1 MNTNGVNDN
10 SMNAN
15 NVTGTNGKTSNGRAN
30 GAKPGAE
37 QAHGLPAWRVI
48 FEVVRFRPLLW
59 LVDFLSVIL
68 FRFCWQIAPGLILQ
82 AFFNMLT
89 GEGAVGLN
97 LWTVIALAFGTY
109 LGRVVGGYGFYWAD
123 VPLFSDGAFLLRK
136 NLLKHI
142 LRRPGATPLPDS
154 PGEAVSRFRNDV
166 MEIPLFVIWSN
177 DMMIGVLI
185 IAAAIVMMTSISV
198 SVTLL
203 ALAPV
208 LVVGIIANAA
218 AGRIE
223 QYRIASR
230 QATGKVTGFIGE
242 FFGAVQVIKVATAE
256 RNVIQHFNGINEERR
271 KFALRERLFD
281 EVLHS
286 IYRNMG
292 SLGTGIILL
301 LAGQSM
307 RAGTFTIGDFSLF
320 VFLLGSMGDLS
331 TMYGQFVAR
340 YRQLNVSVQRMYRL
354 MEGAP
359 LEALVEP
366 GLVNLEGPLPV
377 VDYPERTAGDRLDT
391 LEARGLSFHYPNSA
405 NGIENVA
412 LRIKRGQLTVVT
424 GRVGSGKTTLLRV
437 LLGLLPKESGQVF
450 WNSEP
455 VEKAGEFF
463 IPPRC
468 AYTAQVPRLFSNSL
482 RNNILLGM
490 DRSDAEI
497 ADAARLAVMERD
509 LGELEKGL
517 DTVVGPRGVKL
528 SGGQAQR
535 TAAARMLVREPELLV
550 FDDLS
555 SALDVET
562 ERLLWER
569 LFEAPDG
576 GQANRTCLVVSH
588 RRPVLRRA
596 DHIIVMKDGRVSAEG
611 RLEELLKTSEEM
623 RQLWKTEG

>member
-497 ADAARLAVMERD
+497 ADGGAAGGDGTRPGRAGKRAGHGGGTARGEAVRRA
-509 LGELEKGL
+509 GAAHGGSAHA
-517 DTVVGPRGVKL
+517 GPRAG
-528 SGGQAQR
+528 
-535 TAAARMLVREPELLV
+535 TA
-550 FDDLS
+550 
-555 SALDVET
+555 
-562 ERLLWER
+562 
-569 LFEAPDG
+569 G
-576 GQANRTCLVVSH
+576 
-588 RRPVLRRA
+588 
-596 DHIIVMKDGRVSAEG
+596 I
-611 RLEELLKTSEEM
+611 
-623 RQLWKTEG
+623 

>member
-1 MNTNGVNDN
+1 M
-10 SMNAN
+10 SAN
-15 NVTGTNGKTSNGRAN
+15 NASADSITGTNGKASTASLN
-30 GAKPGAE
+30 GAGLNGK
-37 QAHGLPAWRVI
+37 QAHSLPAWRVI
-48 FEVVRFRPLLW
+48 FEVIRFRPLLW
-59 LVDFLSVIL
+59 LVDLLSVTI

-82 AFFNMLT
+82 AFFDMLT
-89 GEGAVGLN
+89 GKAAAGIN
-97 LWTVIALAFGTY
+97 IWTVIALALATY
-109 LGRVVGGYGFYWAD
+109 LGRVTGGYGFYWAD
-123 VPLFSDGAFLLRK
+123 VPLFSEAAFLLRK

-166 MEIPLFVIWSN
+166 IEIPLFVIWSN
-177 DMMIGVLI
+177 DIVVGLLI
-185 IAAAIVMMTSISV
+185 IAASIVMMARISPSI
-198 SVTLL
+198 TLL
-203 ALAPV
+203 ALTPV
-208 LVVGIIANAA
+208 LVVGFIANAA

-256 RNVIQHFNGINEERR
+256 KNVIRHFNGINEERR
-271 KFALRERLFD
+271 RFALRERLFN
-281 EVLHS
+281 EVIHS

-320 VFLLGSMGDLS
+320 VYLLGSMGDLS
-331 TMYGQFVAR
+331 TMYGEFVAR
-340 YRQLNVSVQRMYRL
+340 YKQLNVSVQRMYRL

-366 GLVNLEGPLPV
+366 TQVNLDGTPPEITYPARGP
-377 VDYPERTAGDRLDT
+377 DDRLNT
-391 LEARGLSFHYPNSA
+391 LEARSLCFQYPNSP
-405 NGIENVA
+405 NGIENVD
-412 LRIKRGQLTVVT
+412 LRIRRGELTVIT

-437 LLGLLPKESGQVF
+437 LLGLLPKDSGEVR
-450 WNSEP
+450 WNDRP
-455 VEKAGEFF
+455 VENAGEFF

-468 AYTAQVPRLFSNSL
+468 AYTAQVPRLFSNTL
-482 RNNILLGM
+482 RNNILLGLKKT
-490 DRSDAEI
+490 DAEI
-497 ADAARLAVMERD
+497 EAAARLAVLERD

-535 TAAARMLVREPELLV
+535 TAAARMLVRDPDLLV

-569 LFEAPDG
+569 LFEG
-576 GQANRTCLVVSH
+576 VRF
-588 RRPVLRRA
+588 
-596 DHIIVMKDGRVSAEG
+596 
-611 RLEELLKTSEEM
+611 LE
-623 RQLWKTEG
+623 